1 MDPARYQ
8 RLKNLVIEALEQPEE
23 ERERF
28 IDEACGDDA
37 ALRDDLLRL
46 MGHSISDG
54 FLADSALAVDERQ
67 QAESLIGATIG
78 RIRIDRLIA
87 RGGMGEVYAG
97 EDQLLERAVAVK
109 LIRSQW
115 RWSEARRDGFLAE
128 ARALSALAH
137 PNICQ
142 VHDFF
147 SDDERDV
154 LVMELIEGRTL
165 REVLAQDGQPG
176 HRQALTWAALI
187 ADALVSAHEQGI
199 AHRDLKPD
207 NVMLTASGKIKVLDF
222 GLARSSPVGDQA
234 GVSKTET
241 QAGGTPGYLAPEQ
254 ARGDPSTPASDIWS
268 FGVLL
273 IELLTGKAAFDERQT
288 GSSLLE
294 QAKRGEILLPAGQ
307 PRAEARL
314 LRSLLSPEPGLRPSA
329 RELRAQLQKILD
341 RPKRRLTVAAVS
353 AAVLLLAFGGFRYT
367 VDLQNERDRAEAAR
381 TEAENLAQF
390 MLQDLYTGLDAVGRL
405 DLLEPVADQSI
416 DYFIN
421 RRGATSSDA
430 PNDLGAGLAL
440 MRSAQVMFYQG
451 RLSDS
456 IEVMEEALRRLR
468 ALNAERPDDR
478 IVQFHLIE
486 GLNDLSSQLNS
497 GGFHSR
503 SQAAAREALN
513 RAQGTLDALNERSD
527 TSEDERV
534 RTWDLLL
541 QAWYALSDSAL
552 RGGDFQLSIDSAQ
565 RALTLIERQAPD
577 LKLMDQR
584 FADIAWTRCLA
595 MLQVTRSGGQ
605 IEACQLP
612 LDVDTAHF
620 RSNSEDA
627 TAKLNYANS
636 LWLMSQAQR
645 IEGDPGAALERAEM
659 AESLARE
666 LIAWDPEQPRHSNTL
681 AVTLISQARAL
692 AMLEREDD
700 RQQTLD
706 KALSLTTAMVGDGDD
721 HLVVH
726 NHATILAL
734 LGRAEEARPWA
745 RMLMD
750 SGWNRPAFIQL
761 CRTLELDPRCEGTET

>member
-8 RLKNLVIEALEQPEE
+8 RLKHLMIEALEQPNG

-28 IDEACGDDA
+28 IDEACGDDPV
-37 ALRDDLLRL
+37 LRADLLRL
-46 MGHSISDG
+46 MRHSISDG
-54 FLADSALAVDERQ
+54 FLADSALAVDEKQ
-67 QAESLIGATIG
+67 QAESMIGATIG

-97 EDQLLERAVAVK
+97 EDQLLKRAVAVK

-115 RWSEARRDGFLAE
+115 RWSKARREAFLAE

-154 LVMELIEGRTL
+154 LVMELIDGRTL
-165 REVLAQDGQPG
+165 REVLAQNGPPG
-176 HRQALTWAALI
+176 RRLALSWAAQI

-207 NVMLTASGKIKVLDF
+207 NAMLTAAGQIKVLDF
-222 GLARSSPVGDQA
+222 GLARSLPIGDKRSGSDA
-234 GVSKTET
+234 ET

-254 ARGDPSTPASDIWS
+254 ARGSPATPASDIWS

-273 IELLTGKAAFDERQT
+273 VELLTGKPAFDERQT
-288 GSSLLE
+288 GSSLLD
-294 QAKRGEILLPAGQ
+294 QARRGEMFLPSGQ
-307 PRAEARL
+307 PRSETRL
-314 LRSLLSPEPGLRPSA
+314 LRWLLSPEPGLRPSA
-329 RELRAQLQKILD
+329 REVRQQLQRILD
-341 RPKRRLTVAAVS
+341 RPKRRLTAAAVS
-353 AAVLLLAFGGFRYT
+353 AVVLVLAFGGLRYT
-367 VDLQNERDRAEAAR
+367 VDLQDERDLAEAAR
-381 TEAENLAQF
+381 SEAESLAQF
-390 MLQDLYTGLDAVGRL
+390 MLQDLYTGLDSVGRL
-405 DLLEPVADQSI
+405 DLLEPVADKSI

-421 RRGATSSDA
+421 RRRATPADA
-430 PNDLGAGLAL
+430 PNDLGTGLAL

-456 IEVMEEALRRLR
+456 ISVMEESMRRLR
-468 ALNAERPDDR
+468 SLQAERPDDL

-497 GGFHSR
+497 AGFHSR
-503 SQAAAREALN
+503 SQAAAREALEL
-513 RAQGTLDALNERSD
+513 AETLLERVNHRSD
-527 TSEDERV
+527 FSEEELV

-565 RALTLIERQAPD
+565 SAMELIEARAPD
-577 LKLMDQR
+577 LDLMDQR
-584 FADIAWTRCLA
+584 LADIAWTRCLA
-595 MLQVTRSGGQ
+595 KLQLIRTAGQ
-605 IEACQLP
+605 IETCQLP
-612 LDVDTAHF
+612 LDIDTVHF
-620 RSNSEDA
+620 RSNPDDA
-627 TAKLNYANS
+627 SAKLNYANS
-636 LWLMSQAQR
+636 LWLMSQAQL
-645 IEGDPGAALERAEM
+645 IEGDPAGALERAKE
-659 AESLARE
+659 AEDLARE

-692 AMLEREDD
+692 AMLDRDED
-700 RQQTLD
+700 RLQTLD
-706 KALSLTTAMVGDGDD
+706 QALSLTTWMVGRGDD

-734 LGRAEEARPWA
+734 LGRVEEARPWA
-745 RMLMD
+745 TMLID
-750 SGWNRPAFIQL
+750 SGWNRPEFIQL
-761 CRTLELDPRCEGTET
+761 CQSLGLDPRCEAFEF

>member
-8 RLKNLVIEALEQPEE
+8 RLKNLMIDALEQADGD
-23 ERERF
+23 RERF

-37 ALRDDLLRL
+37 ALRADLLRL

-67 QAESLIGATIG
+67 QAESIIGATIG
-78 RIRIDRLIA
+78 RIRIDHLIA

-97 EDQLLERAVAVK
+97 EDQLLKRAVAVK

-115 RWSEARRDGFLAE
+115 RWSEARREAFLAE

-154 LVMELIEGRTL
+154 LVMELIDGRTL
-165 REVLAQDGQPG
+165 REVLTQDGQPG
-176 HRQALTWAALI
+176 RRQALTWAAQI
-187 ADALVSAHEQGI
+187 ADALVNAHEQGI

-207 NVMLTASGKIKVLDF
+207 NVMLTASGQVKVLDF
-222 GLARSSPVGDQA
+222 GLARSLPVGDQA
-234 GVSKTET
+234 VAAKTET

-254 ARGDPSTPASDIWS
+254 ARGSPATPASDIWS

-288 GSSLLE
+288 RSSLLE
-294 QAKRGEILLPAGQ
+294 QAKRGEILLPSGQ
-307 PRAEARL
+307 PRAETRL

-329 RELRAQLQKILD
+329 RELRAQLQRILD

-353 AAVLLLAFGGFRYT
+353 AALLVLAFGGLRYT
-367 VDLQNERDRAEAAR
+367 VDLQNERDRAELAR
-381 TEAENLAQF
+381 SEAENLAQF
-390 MLQDLYTGLDAVGRL
+390 MLQDLYTGLDSVGRL
-405 DLLEPVADQSI
+405 DLLEPVADKSI
-416 DYFIN
+416 DYFIS

-430 PNDLGAGLAL
+430 PNDLGTGLAL
-440 MRSAQVMFYQG
+440 MRSGQVMFFQG

-468 ALNAERPDDR
+468 SLNGERPDDR

-503 SQAAAREALN
+503 SQATAREALD
-513 RAQGTLDALNERSD
+513 RAEALLDSLNERSD
-527 TSEDERV
+527 SSEEERV

-541 QAWYALSDSAL
+541 QAWFALSDSAL
-552 RGGDFQLSIDSAQ
+552 RGGNFRLSIDSAQ
-565 RALTLIERQAPD
+565 QALALIETRAPD
-577 LKLMDQR
+577 LRLMDQR

-595 MLQVTRSGGQ
+595 MLQLTRSEGQ
-605 IEACQLP
+605 VEACRLP

-620 RSNSEDA
+620 RSNPEDA

-645 IEGDPGAALERAEM
+645 LEGDPAGALERARE

-692 AMLEREDD
+692 AVLEREAD
-700 RQQTLD
+700 RQQILD
-706 KALSLTTAMVGDGDD
+706 QALSLTSGLVGDGDD

-734 LGRAEEARPWA
+734 LGRADEARPWA
-745 RMLMD
+745 TMLMD
-750 SGWNRPAFIQL
+750 SGWNRPGFIQL
-761 CRTLELDPRCEGTET
+761 CQSLSLDPRCEDFEF

>member
-1 MDPARYQ
+1 MDSARYQ
-8 RLKNLVIEALEQPEE
+8 RLKSLMIEALDRPDQ

-37 ALRDDLLRL
+37 DLRADLLRL
-46 MGHSISDG
+46 IGHSISDG
-54 FLADSALAVDERQ
+54 FLADSALAMDERQ

-97 EDQLLERAVAVK
+97 EDQLLERPVAIK

-115 RWSEARRDGFLAE
+115 RWSEARRDAFLAE

-154 LVMELIEGRTL
+154 LVMELIDGRTL

-176 HRQALTWAALI
+176 HRQALTWAAQI

-207 NVMLTASGKIKVLDF
+207 NVMLTAGDQVKVLDF
-222 GLARSSPVGDQA
+222 GLARSLPVGDQA
-234 GVSKTET
+234 GVSTIET

-254 ARGDPSTPASDIWS
+254 ARGNRATPASDIWS

-273 IELLTGKAAFDERQT
+273 IELLTGKAAFDEHQT

-294 QAKRGEILLPAGQ
+294 QAKRGEILLPTGQ

-329 RELRAQLQKILD
+329 RELRAQLQRIID
-341 RPKRRLTVAAVS
+341 RPKRRLTVTAIS
-353 AAVLLLAFGGFRYT
+353 ALLVVLALGGFRYT

-390 MLQDLYTGLDAVGRL
+390 MLQDLYTGLDSVGRL

-430 PNDLGAGLAL
+430 PNDLGTGLAL

-497 GGFHSR
+497 GGFHPR
-503 SQAAAREALN
+503 SQAAAREALH
-513 RAQGTLDALNERSD
+513 RAQATLDALNERND
-527 TSEDERV
+527 TSEDERI

-565 RALTLIERQAPD
+565 RALTLIESRAPD
-577 LKLMDQR
+577 LRLMDQR

-595 MLQVTRSGGQ
+595 TLQLTRSRGQ
-605 IEACQLP
+605 VEACQTP
-612 LDVDTAHF
+612 LDIDATHF
-620 RSNSEDA
+620 EANPEGA
-627 TAKLNYANS
+627 TAKLNYTNS

-645 IEGDPGAALERAEM
+645 IEGDPSVALEYAKEAER
-659 AESLARE
+659 LARE

-681 AVTLISQARAL
+681 AVVLISQARAL
-692 AMLEREDD
+692 AMLQREND
-700 RQQTLD
+700 RLQALNQ
-706 KALSLTTAMVGDGDD
+706 ALSLTSTMVGDGED

-734 LGRAEEARPWA
+734 LGQAEEARPWA
-745 RMLMD
+745 KMLMD
-750 SGWNRPAFIQL
+750 SGWNRPGFIQL
-761 CRTLELDPRCEGTET
+761 CHSLSLDPRCGDIES